1 MLNFRETLSRSFR
14 GDIKDDAATLDI
26 YSRDASLF
34 EVKPSLVVFPKDV
47 ADLEMLVRAASAAR
61 GAGEKISLTGRSA
74 GTDMTGGPLGESV
87 VVSFTKYFNRILSVG
102 EGIATA
108 QPGVYYRDFEKETL
122 KKGYLLP
129 SYPASRELAALGG
142 MVSNNAGG
150 EKSLA
155 YGKTD
160 RYVKQLKVVLVD
172 GKEHIFEKITLEE
185 ARQKAAAET
194 GEGDT
199 TIYRSM
205 LKLLE
210 KNKAMLEGARP
221 RVSKNSA
228 GYALWDVIDEKAG
241 TFDLTKLFVGSQGTL
256 GLVTEITF
264 TLVHP
269 RAHSRMLV
277 IFLKDLSLLGEL
289 VGDVLA
295 FKPESFESYDDH
307 TFEIAIRYFADIAKR
322 LKGNIF
328 SLGLRFLPEFW
339 SVLFGGVPKL
349 VLLAEFTADSDEEA
363 EAQALAALGGI
374 KRFNVSARVTHSA
387 QEGEKYRVIRRE
399 SFNLLR
405 HHVHGKRTA
414 PFIDDII
421 VSPKDL
427 PAFLPRLYGILDQYD
442 ITYTIA
448 GHVGDGNFHII
459 PLMDM
464 GKPEVVR
471 IIQEL
476 SEKVYNLVLSYHG
489 SITGEHNDG
498 IIRTPY
504 LPKMYGD
511 TVYHLFE
518 EVKRIFDPRGIFN
531 PGKKVGGT
539 LAYAFSHINRE
550 VRP

>member
-1 MLNFRETLSRSFR
+1 MPNFREALSRSFR
-14 GDIKDDAATLDI
+14 GDIKDDAATLDA

-34 EVKPSLVVFPKDV
+34 EVTPSLVVFPKDT
-47 ADLEMLVRAASAAR
+47 ADVESLVRAALAAR
-61 GAGEKISLTGRSA
+61 STGEKISLTARSA
-74 GTDMTGGPLGESV
+74 GTDMTGGPLSESV

-102 EGIATA
+102 EGAATA
-108 QPGVYYRDFEKETL
+108 EPGVLYRDFEKETL
-122 KKGYLLP
+122 KKGYLMP
-129 SYPASRELAALGG
+129 SYPASREIAALGG

-150 EKSLA
+150 EKSLT
-155 YGKTD
+155 YGKTAA
-160 RYVKQLKVVLVD
+160 YVKRLKVVLAD
-172 GKEHIFEKITLEE
+172 GKEHLFEKITLEE
-185 ARQKAAAET
+185 ARRKASAET
-194 GEGDT
+194 EKGGT

-205 LKLLE
+205 LELLE
-210 KNKAMLEGARP
+210 KNKTEIQAARP
-221 RVSKNSA
+221 QVSKNSA

-256 GLVTEITF
+256 GLITETTF
-264 TLVHP
+264 ALAHP
-269 RAHSRMLV
+269 REHSRMLV
-277 IFLKDLSLLGEL
+277 IFLKDMSLLGKLIPE
-289 VGDVLA
+289 VLA

-339 SVLFGGVPKL
+339 SMLSGGVPKL
-349 VLLAEFTADSDEEA
+349 VLIAEFAADSDEEA
-363 EAQALAALGGI
+363 EALAREAQNGI
-374 KRFNVSARVTHSA
+374 MHFKMPARVTRSA
-387 QEGEKYRVIRRE
+387 KESEKYWVIRRE

-405 HHVHGKRTA
+405 RHTHGKRTA
-414 PFIDDII
+414 PFIDDIV

-427 PAFLPRLYGILDQYD
+427 PAFLPKLYLILDQYD
-442 ITYTIA
+442 ITYTVA

-464 GKPEVVR
+464 GKPEAVR
-471 IIQEL
+471 VIQEL
-476 SEKVYNLVLSYHG
+476 SEKVYDLVLSYRG

-511 TVYHLFE
+511 TVYRLFE
-518 EVKRIFDPRGIFN
+518 EVKRIFDPEGIFN

-539 LAYAFSHINRE
+539 LAYAFSHIRKKTE
-550 VRP
+550 K